1 MTEVS
6 LKRAPYLLPHRRN
19 VFSFRLVFQQSGKLS
34 EDHQVGAE
42 NYGCAFTGDTK
53 PVNKTSNS
61 GRFCYPNWIVS
72 SKQPNFKDRGVSFEL
87 LIGRIAD
94 LPQN

>member
-34 EDHQVGAE
+34 ENHQVGAE
-42 NYGCAFTGDTK
+42 NYGCAFTGDAK
-53 PVNKTSNS
+53 PVVLGSFATQIGSFPVNNQTLKTA
-61 GRFCYPNWIVS
+61 
-72 SKQPNFKDRGVSFEL
+72 E
-87 LIGRIAD
+87 
-94 LPQN
+94 